1 MPGAG
6 ELLPGPGCVH
16 ATASTAPVAFK
27 SVMTKFQAG
36 SGHGYPSFA
45 GIIVHSLA
53 TRDPTEDDAIIA
65 RPLVDHA
72 LAIMHSARLAEAAA
86 QANSRQRSWQ
96 TT

>member
-1 MPGAG
+1 
-6 ELLPGPGCVH
+6 
-16 ATASTAPVAFK
+16 
-27 SVMTKFQAG
+27 MTKFQAA

-72 LAIMHSARLAEAAA
+72 PGYHA
-86 QANSRQRSWQ
+86 QRPTS
-96 TT
+96 